1 MQNIKKA
8 FKFSVFHRFLILGLL
23 IPFIFNTTK
32 VVAEAPKLQGPTQE
46 MHVEVKKIDQR
57 AIILRDYFTKF
68 NSPLKDHAVD
78 FIDAADAYQL
88 DWKLIPAIT
97 GVESTFGKFIPGGAD
112 PIFSSHNGWGWGVYG
127 TQAMYF
133 KSWREGIFTVAE
145 GLKKNYI
152 DIGLTTPSTIN
163 PKYAASKAWG
173 GHVDFFLKD
182 LTEFAK
188 NYAEFSMDSSIPTG
202 DKLPVIHANL
212 ENKTAG
218 VSAQLALKIP

>member
-1 MQNIKKA
+1 MLKSKKA
-8 FKFSVFHRFLILGLL
+8 LKFSIFHRFLILGLL
-23 IPFIFNTTK
+23 IPFLFNTTK
-32 VVAEAPKLQGPTQE
+32 VAAETPTVEQPTQE

-57 AIILRDYFTKF
+57 AIILRDYFAKF
-68 NSPLKDHAVD
+68 NSPLQDHAMD
-78 FIDAADAYQL
+78 FIDAADTYQL

-97 GVESTFGKFIPGGAD
+97 GVESTFGKFIPGGTD

-127 TQAMYF
+127 TQAIYF

-152 DIGLTTPSTIN
+152 DKGLTTPTTIN

-182 LTEFAK
+182 LEEFAK
-188 NYAEFSMDSSIPTG
+188 NYS
-202 DKLPVIHANL
+202 DKLPITHTNA
-212 ENKTAG
+212 ENKIAG
-218 VSAQLALKIP
+218 VSARLALQIP